1 MINHIKTNYMSSTIL
16 WSYLILI
23 LVQIFALTFI
33 PISLIGLILG
43 KLKIGTTTSLL
54 IGGLLVWFGI
64 NLIWLNFTG
73 YNLPLLA
80 FFLVEIVK
88 RIKGMFV
95 NKVDPEM
102 NEMIVGIELKSIIL
116 IALYVFIFREF
127 NWF

>member
-33 PISLIGLILG
+33 PISLIGVILG
-43 KLKIGTTTSLL
+43 KLKIGTSTSLF

-64 NLIWLNFTG
+64 NLIWLNFTC

-88 RIKGMFV
+88 RLKEHQ
-95 NKVDPEM
+95 KY
-102 NEMIVGIELKSIIL
+102 IEEVSKKYGDLLPK
-116 IALYVFIFREF
+116 
-127 NWF
+127 